1 VAESGT
7 PSLFDRISA
16 MADELKLEG
25 DDKDNFVNQAMER
38 AGGHKK
44 VVTWV
49 PDAGDGKGDKDG
61 KKQQGWFPAN

>member
-1 VAESGT
+1 MAEGT

-49 PDAGDGKGDKDG
+49 PDSGDKGGEGGD
-61 KKQQGWFPAN
+61 KKKQGWFPAS